1 MAVSTLMIELSLIRV
16 FDVLF
21 YPNIA
26 YMIITCAIFGF
37 GLAGIYSVLRPL
49 KEAEAVQSFLSS
61 RALLF
66 SIATLAIL
74 PVTNFLPF
82 DFYALKIDFS
92 TQFLYFLGIY
102 LVLVLPF
109 FLAGLVITNL
119 FATYAKSVQTLYF
132 WDLAG
137 AAVGSVILIPFLPA
151 IGPGGILFAQLHS
164 ACLPQPSFPNRKF
177 GQCWRRFLAWLLLS
191 FPLPVQR
198 VTMISKSTKIREE

>member
-1 MAVSTLMIELSLIRV
+1 MSVSTLMIELSLIRA

-26 YMIITCAIFGF
+26 YMIITCAIFAF

-49 KEAEAVQSFLSS
+49 KAPEAVQPFLSS

-66 SIATLAIL
+66 SIASLAIL
-74 PVTNFLPF
+74 PVTNLLPF
-82 DFYALKIDFS
+82 DFYELKADFS

-109 FLAGLVITNL
+109 FLAGLVFTNL

-137 AAVGSVILIPFLPA
+137 AAVGSVALIPFLPA
-151 IGPGGILFAQLHS
+151 IGPGGILFCAAALGLFAS
-164 ACLPQPSFPNRKF
+164 ALFSQRKIWSMLAALFGLAVIILPFARSEGYYDFK
-177 GQCWRRFLAWLLLS
+177 
-191 FPLPVQR
+191 
-198 VTMISKSTKIREE
+198 